1 MITKQQARA
10 EQATHEALDANDA
23 DTVHSFAE
31 FAAGEM
37 DTILVIELLEAI
49 HTMPLGEWDA
59 MLGKM
64 HGSVQKCMR
73 DLAES
78 LERKRAAF
86 MEAQARANIAAGEA
100 QREDQHRCAHDFN
113 CRGECFR

>member
-10 EQATHEALDANDA
+10 EQAIHEALDANDP
-23 DTVHSFAE
+23 DTVHNFAD
-31 FAAGEM
+31 FAAGEIA
-37 DTILVIELLEAI
+37 TILVIELLEAI
-49 HTMPLGEWDA
+49 HTMPLADWET

-86 MEAQARANIAAGEA
+86 MEAQARANIATGDA
-100 QREDQHRCAHDFN
+100 QREDPHRCAHDFN

>member
-10 EQATHEALDANDA
+10 EQAIHEALDANDP

-37 DTILVIELLEAI
+37 DAMPVIELLEAI

-64 HGSVQKCMR
+64 HSSMSKCMR
-73 DLAES
+73 DLACT
-78 LERKRAAF
+78 LERQRAKF
-86 MEAQARANIAAGEA
+86 MEAQARSNIATGEA
-100 QREDQHRCAHDFN
+100 QREDPHRCAHDFN

>member
-64 HGSVQKCMR
+64 HGSMSKCMR
-73 DLAES
+73 DLACA
-78 LERKRAAF
+78 LERQRAKF
-86 MEAQARANIAAGEA
+86 MEAQARANIATGEA
-100 QREDQHRCAHDFN
+100 QREDPHRCAHDFN

>member
-1 MITKQQARA
+1 MITKQQEQA
-10 EQATHEALDANDA
+10 EQAIHEALDANDP

-37 DTILVIELLEAI
+37 DAMPVIELLEAI
-49 HTMPLGEWDA
+49 HTMPLADWDA

-64 HGSVQKCMR
+64 HGSMSKCMR
-73 DLAES
+73 ALAHE

-86 MEAQARANIAAGEA
+86 MEHQARANIATGEA
-100 QREDQHRCAHDFN
+100 QREDPHRCANDFN